1 MRIGAE
7 LGQCIRS
14 ANSQCK
20 KILKI
25 PFGEI
30 VTPSGYVIG
39 GEGKGEDGR
48 RCRGWG
54 KEGECRVE
62 KI

>member
-48 RCRGWG
+48 LGYMEVGG
-54 KEGECRVE
+54 KNGSAG
-62 KI
+62 